1 MISFPYIFFLSAHM
15 PPLFGDYQTSL
26 PFIHSNK
33 TSPRLDLIDY
43 QPITKKKKKNHPG
56 INSQDEH
63 AFSLLAAIT
72 YDLIWWGWNK
82 VNFRKHF
89 LIPHGACYGYQPGFH
104 FPFRCLEIQ
113 IKSSRP
119 HLGTSTFRLGDI

>member
-43 QPITKKKKKNHPG
+43 QPITKKKKKIVPVSTLKMNM
-56 INSQDEH
+56 
-63 AFSLLAAIT
+63 L
-72 YDLIWWGWNK
+72 
-82 VNFRKHF
+82 F
-89 LIPHGACYGYQPGFH
+89 LSWQ
-104 FPFRCLEIQ
+104 Q
-113 IKSSRP
+113 
-119 HLGTSTFRLGDI
+119 